1 MLERIEALG
10 KPVFITEIG
19 VPSRDD
25 ELSTRSSDEAAS
37 LVHRWDREQQA
48 DWAENMFTLLM
59 SRPDVLG
66 IAWYDL
72 VGREP
77 FLPGGGLL
85 DRAWRPKPVYRR
97 IERILAEA
105 GRIPHPA
112 ETARA

>member
-1 MLERIEALG
+1 M
-10 KPVFITEIG
+10 
-19 VPSRDD
+19 
-25 ELSTRSSDEAAS
+25 
-37 LVHRWDREQQA
+37 HRWDRGQQA

-72 VGREP
+72 VDRRP

-85 DRAWRPKPVYRR
+85 DSAWRPKPVYRR